1 MIGSGG
7 SVAGAAAGI
16 FFVGKDAC
24 VAKTHHAREF
34 FPASPTLQRQRAEEE
49 SHGVVD
55 VEMGLVAGRAQ
66 SHSHSHSHSPP
77 KTKVFDKNTLPNP
90 PPSPATSPT
99 KASDPAAGASS

>member
-16 FFVGKDAC
+16 FFGGKDAC

-34 FPASPTLQRQRAEEE
+34 FPASPTLQRQRAEDE

-66 SHSHSHSHSPP
+66 SHSHSHSPP